1 MHNARAFDE
10 DFSIFGDADLH
21 IGDGLAGTAHAVHG
35 VIAGNDGRSLRKA
48 VTLVNG
54 NADGPE
60 KFRER
65 FGERGAAGR
74 DDAQMAAG
82 PETDFLVDQFIGELP
97 LRFQGEARMSAI
109 GAPGSGSLGHVHG
122 PIKNHFLY
130 AGIFRALLDNAGVDF
145 FEETR
150 DRSDDCWT
158 DFEESLGDGV
168 DGFDVGESGTLEDID
183 VIGGAAVDV
192 GEWKEGEC
200 DVFGGIEAE
209 IVADVV
215 DVGAKIA
222 VR

>member
-1 MHNARAFDE
+1 
-10 DFSIFGDADLH
+10 
-21 IGDGLAGTAHAVHG
+21 
-35 VIAGNDGRSLRKA
+35 
-48 VTLVNG
+48 
-54 NADGPE
+54 
-60 KFRER
+60 
-65 FGERGAAGR
+65 
-74 DDAQMAAG
+74 
-82 PETDFLVDQFIGELP
+82 
-97 LRFQGEARMSAI
+97 MSAI
-109 GAPGSGSLGHVHG
+109 GAPGSGSLGHVNG

-168 DGFDVGESGTLEDID
+168 DRFDVGESGTLEDID
-183 VIGGAAVDV
+183 VIEGAAVDV